1 MSATPQTDQRQD
13 QRHTLML
20 RTAKVVCQSGEYI
33 CLVRDVSAGGTR
45 LQFFHDVPEEK
56 RIFLELANGALYPVE
71 RVWADSEADHVEAG
85 YRFAAPV
92 NLDQFLSEASQFA
105 HRPIRL
111 RLQVPVLLTVDG
123 HDFHAMLADVSR
135 CGAKLNIDRRLP
147 QGAFARFDAVGLPL
161 RFGHVRWRKNRDHG
175 IVFQEAILLEE
186 LAQCLHLLQ
195 PCAVA
200 SDDDHDAGDEAAVR
214 AA

>member
-1 MSATPQTDQRQD
+1 MSATLQTDPRRD

-20 RTAKVVCQSGEYI
+20 RTAKVVCQSGEYV
-33 CLVRDVSAGGTR
+33 CLVRDVSLSGVGLR
-45 LQFFHDVPEEK
+45 FFHDVPEER
-56 RIFLELANGALYPVE
+56 RIFLELANGALYPIE
-71 RVWADSEADHVEAG
+71 RARTHLGAGYTEAG

-92 NLDQFLSEASQFA
+92 VLEQFLSEASQFA

-135 CGAKLNIDRRLP
+135 CGAKLIIDRRLP

-161 RFGHVRWRKNRDHG
+161 RFGHVRWRKENDHG
-175 IVFQEAILLEE
+175 IVFQEAIPLEE
-186 LAQCLHLLQ
+186 LARCLHLLQ
-195 PCAVA
+195 PCAVVPGA
-200 SDDDHDAGDEAAVR
+200 AQTGDQAGVR

>member
-1 MSATPQTDQRQD
+1 MSATPCTDKRDD

-20 RTAKVVCQSGEYI
+20 RTAKVVCQSGEYV
-33 CLVRDVSAGGTR
+33 CLVRDVSDSGVGLR
-45 LQFFHDVPEEK
+45 FFHDVPEES
-56 RIFLELANGALYPVE
+56 RIFLELANGALYPIE
-71 RVWADSEADHVEAG
+71 RVRTHAEADYTEAG

-92 NLDQFLSEASQFA
+92 VLEQFLSEASQFA

-135 CGAKLNIDRRLP
+135 CGAKVHIDRRLP
-147 QGAFARFDAVGLPL
+147 LGAFARLDAVGLPL
-161 RFGHVRWRKNRDHG
+161 RFGHVRWRKDNDHG
-175 IVFQEAILLEE
+175 IVFQNAIPLEE
-186 LAQCLHLLQ
+186 LARCLHLLQ
-195 PCAVA
+195 PCAVVPG
-200 SDDDHDAGDEAAVR
+200 DAQTGDQAAFR

>member
-1 MSATPQTDQRQD
+1 MYATPQTDPRQD

-20 RTAKVVCQSGEYI
+20 RTAKVVCQSGEYL
-33 CLVRDVSAGGTR
+33 CLVRDVSAGGTK
-45 LQFFHDVPEEK
+45 LQFFHDVPQEK
-56 RIFLELANGALYPVE
+56 RIFLELANGALYPIE
-71 RVWADSEADHVEAG
+71 QRWADHGEAG

-92 NLDQFLSEASQFA
+92 VLEQLLTEASQFA

-161 RFGHVRWRKNRDHG
+161 RFGHVRWRAGNEHG
-175 IVFQEAILLEE
+175 VVFQDAIPLEE
-186 LAQCLHLLQ
+186 LARCLHALQ

-200 SDDDHDAGDEAAVR
+200 PGGEHAGDGQTSIR